1 MSLARRRLA
10 GLHCCGG
17 RDGGV
22 GRLIQRPGSSAG
34 AREALHLVRCTPWH
48 RPGGPRCGR
57 SIFVLVVVQASD
69 VKEISDCIEVQD
81 REAPDCKASFLQK
94 GMELQVRRDMAPP
107 AVHNQSRTITA
118 ALAAKQNMSN
128 VSEDALLQL
137 MTRSTQQSASTVST
151 IINLVVL
158 ALLVAL
164 IVLLCRHDMNLEE
177 AKAEVQEDPRVLY
190 KQFERKERV
199 TGTRSCQE
207 ACC

>member
-1 MSLARRRLA
+1 MQPNRL
-10 GLHCCGG
+10 
-17 RDGGV
+17 
-22 GRLIQRPGSSAG
+22 RPGAFS
-34 AREALHLVRCTPWH
+34 LW
-48 RPGGPRCGR
+48 

>member
-1 MSLARRRLA
+1 
-10 GLHCCGG
+10 
-17 RDGGV
+17 
-22 GRLIQRPGSSAG
+22 
-34 AREALHLVRCTPWH
+34 
-48 RPGGPRCGR
+48 
-57 SIFVLVVVQASD
+57 
-69 VKEISDCIEVQD
+69 
-81 REAPDCKASFLQK
+81 
-94 GMELQVRRDMAPP
+94 
-107 AVHNQSRTITA
+107 
-118 ALAAKQNMSN
+118 
-128 VSEDALLQL
+128 

-190 KQFERKERV
+190 KQFERKDPMSRNLRRAMRLQLHSDIQERV